1 MKFQSFKEVEQYLGA
16 LPFVPRFRGSERLD
30 YARQV
35 LHNLGD
41 PQDAAPMIHIA
52 GTSGKGSTAYYAAQL
67 LYASD
72 YTVGTIVSP
81 HVTSVAER
89 TQINGRLLDEDEYC
103 QHFSAFVTQLTRI
116 NTELTYIEFLTVFSY
131 WLFARLAVDYMVIE
145 VGIGGRLDTTNVSDR
160 PDKVAVITDVGF
172 DHTELLGNTLTEI
185 AGEKAGIIV
194 EGGSVVMHSQSS
206 EIMAVIR
213 RVVRDKK
220 AALLVEDTVIDATA
234 SLPSYQVRNS
244 SLALA
249 AVNRRLSLDGRPAVA
264 SEAVNQALQCVIPGR
279 FEGIT
284 IQEVPALLDAAHN
297 PQKIHAFVEAYQQ
310 MYPNIPCIIVAAFGE
325 NKSSS
330 VAESLAILRG
340 VSNHLVVTEF
350 SVEGKQLD
358 SIDRTIFASMATD
371 EGYDV
376 IASRASPH
384 DAIAVAVPWAR
395 EHNAMILVTGSFYLI
410 SAVRPSLRRI
420 VG

>member
-30 YARQV
+30 YVRQV
-35 LHNLGD
+35 LHSLGD

-52 GTSGKGSTAYYAAQL
+52 GTSGKGSTAYYATQL
-67 LYASD
+67 LCADD
-72 YTVGTIVSP
+72 YTVGMIVSP

-89 TQINGRLLDEDEYC
+89 TQINGQLLPEDEYC
-103 QHFSAFVTQLTRI
+103 RYFSEFVAQLI
-116 NTELTYIEFLTVFSY
+116 MIDTELTYIEFLTVFSY
-131 WLFARLAVDYMVIE
+131 WLFAKLAVDYMVIE

-160 PDKVAVITDVGF
+160 LDKVAVITDIGF

-194 EGGSVVMHSQSS
+194 KGGSVVMHSQSS

-213 RVVRDKK
+213 KVAREKR
-220 AALLVEDTVIDATA
+220 ATLLIEDDAIDTA
-234 SLPSYQVRNS
+234 VPLPSYQVRNS

-264 SEAVNQALQCVIPGR
+264 SEAVDRALQCVIPGR

-284 IQEVPALLDAAHN
+284 IQGVPALLDAAHN
-297 PQKIHAFVEAYQQ
+297 PQKIRALVGAYQQ

-340 VSNHLVVTEF
+340 ISHHLVVTEF
-350 SVEGKQLD
+350 SVEGKRLD
-358 SIDRTIFASMATD
+358 SISRTVFASMATD

-376 IASRASPH
+376 IASQASPH
-384 DAIAVAVPWAR
+384 DAIAAAVPWAR
-395 EHNAMILVTGSFYLI
+395 KHDAMILVTGSFYLV
-410 SAVRPSLRRI
+410 SVVRP
-420 VG
+420 